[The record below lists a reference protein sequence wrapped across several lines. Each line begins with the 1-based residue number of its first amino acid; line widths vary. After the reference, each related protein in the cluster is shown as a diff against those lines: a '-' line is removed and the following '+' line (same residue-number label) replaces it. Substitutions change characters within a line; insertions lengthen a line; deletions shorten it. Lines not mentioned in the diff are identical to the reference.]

1 MSYRLR
7 HAIEV
12 LSGVEEI
19 SFNFFHSEDVVRH
32 PVVARIV
39 NAYEAWEEA
48 DQKRKAEQAAERK
61 REALAQAAGQQE
73 QP

>member
-1 MSYRLR
+1 MLDDLR
-7 HAIEV
+7 KKT
-12 LSGVEEI
+12 EI

-39 NAYEAWEEA
+39 NAYEAWEAA

-61 REALAQAAGQQE
+61 RESQE
-73 QP
+73 QEQK